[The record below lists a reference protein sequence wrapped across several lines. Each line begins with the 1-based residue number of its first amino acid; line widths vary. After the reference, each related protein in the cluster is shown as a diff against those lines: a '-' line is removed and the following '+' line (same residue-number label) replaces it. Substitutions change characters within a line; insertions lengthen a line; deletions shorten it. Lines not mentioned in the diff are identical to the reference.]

1 MVGSDVPDAAVA
13 GATSRSAPAPS
24 VARAEPAGT
33 EPAERPA
40 PATFEQ
46 ARGELEDIV
55 RRLEAGGISLE
66 ESVTLWERGEEL
78 ARICQA
84 FLDGARQR
92 LAATDPT
99 GG

>member
-24 VARAEPAGT
+24 VAGT

-92 LAATDPT
+92 LAATDPAA
-99 GG
+99 G